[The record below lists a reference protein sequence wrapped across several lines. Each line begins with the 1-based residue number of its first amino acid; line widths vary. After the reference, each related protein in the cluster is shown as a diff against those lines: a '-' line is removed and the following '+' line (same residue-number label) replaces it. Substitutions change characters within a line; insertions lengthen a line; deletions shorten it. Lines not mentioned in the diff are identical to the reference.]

1 MGSPSTNSS
10 NKFSTTPHSASSTST
25 PPTTASEISPATN
38 SAKADSMRSTNI
50 FAGKTKRGG
59 LVSASLPALRSQRLD
74 LGQPAVHSHFGAG
87 HERSIR
93 RRQERNRSRN
103 LRRLADSLH
112 RHFGHH
118 VPDELVDLFF
128 RQTGARK
135 SFRRLNRAR
144 AYRIYA
150 NSAFGQFR
158 GQGARKRTQRRL
170 CRRVHRTIHQAD
182 FARHGRIDNDRS
194 AVIQQRQ
201 RFLDREIH
209 AFRIDVEEFVVQAF
223 RSRRQRREL

>member
-10 NKFSTTPHSASSTST
+10 NRSSTTPRSAKPTNT
-25 PPTTASEISPATN
+25 PPTTASAISPATN

-93 RRQERNRSRN
+93 RRQERNRSGN

-112 RHFGHH
+112 RHFGYH
-118 VPDELVDLFF
+118 VPDELVDLFLW
-128 RQTGARK
+128 QTGARK
-135 SFRRLNRAR
+135 TLRRLNRAR
-144 AYRIYA
+144 AHCIHA

-158 GQGARKRTQRRL
+158 
-170 CRRVHRTIHQAD
+170 
-182 FARHGRIDNDRS
+182 
-194 AVIQQRQ
+194 RQ
-201 RFLDREIH
+201 RTRER
-209 AFRIDVEEFVVQAF
+209 AQ
-223 RSRRQRREL
+223 